1 MKLHPKAL
9 LFDMD
14 GVLVDSQD
22 SWWHALNSALQA
34 YGQPSLS
41 REEFVSRFWGHDLYD
56 NLRRLGLPSEIGQ
69 FCNRIYGQYLS
80 NTILYPETIPTLNQL
95 HRYPKAVITNSP
107 RSCVEEILRHFQ
119 LLAFF
124 QVVVT
129 SDEVKNGKPDP
140 ELVYAAC
147 QQLQVPPS
155 QVVLIGD
162 TINDVL
168 AGHAAGCPVVGL
180 NVKADE
186 TINSL
191 LELLRLL

>member
-14 GVLVDSQD
+14 GVLVDSLD
-22 SWWHALNSALQA
+22 SWWYALNSALKT
-34 YGQPSLS
+34 YGHPGLS
-41 REEFVSRFWGHDLYD
+41 REEFVQRFWGYDLYD
-56 NLRRLGLPSEIGQ
+56 NLRMLGLPSEIGL

-80 NTILYPETIPTLNQL
+80 STKIYPETLPTLRQL
-95 HRYPKAVITNSP
+95 DRFPKAVITNSP

-119 LLAFF
+119 LMPFF

-140 ELVYAAC
+140 ELVYTAC
-147 QQLQVPPS
+147 RRLRVSPP

-180 NVKADE
+180 NIKADE
-186 TINSL
+186 TIHSL
-191 LELLRLL
+191 LELPKIL